1 MAKTIAIIG
10 TLDTKGPEFAF
21 LKAEIEKRGCRTLV
35 INVGVLGTPMFQ
47 PEISAEEVAAAGGMK
62 LADLVARHDRG
73 HAMEVMN
80 RGAAVVVK
88 KLFGEGRFDGIISM
102 GGGGGTGVAA
112 SAMRALAGRRSQAV
126 GIDSGVGGYQPL
138 CRHDRHLYDAVDCRR
153 GRFESH
159 QPDHLHQCCRCHLR
173 HGNG

>member
-1 MAKTIAIIG
+1 MNMAKTIAMIG

-35 INVGVLGTPMFQ
+35 IDVGVLGTPMFQ

-88 KLFGEGRFDGIISM
+88 KLFGQRMLEGLISM
-102 GGGGGTGVAA
+102 PGCGGSVVAA
-112 SAMRALAGRRSQAV
+112 SAMRDLALSVPKQLVATMA
-126 GIDSGVGGYQPL
+126 
-138 CRHDRHLYDAVDCRR
+138 
-153 GRFESH
+153 E
-159 QPDHLHQCCRCHLR
+159 
-173 HGNG
+173 